1 MHFYEVKAMSNIWY
15 TYKPVDTILVRGA
28 DDDASSAFSI
38 FPPPASTIIGALRT
52 AYLFQQGIDFVDYK
66 NNKADQSIYNA
77 IGKASEQASFAV
89 LGPLFLKDM
98 QIYAPCPAGWFYQS
112 EKENTDDN
120 IINIIELQKDNIIPL
135 RSFSQKQYN
144 SIYSSKPIKAW
155 PKKYCDKMK
164 PMGDKYIS
172 LDDLLNFKNKENI
185 TLYTHNYF
193 FTKEPRVGVALYD
206 NRNTREGK
214 LYSFSH
220 YRLVSNTAL
229 LFAITQ
235 DIGLGSE
242 GMMKLGAEQR
252 FGKYTKFTNTILE
265 QLEQNEIN
273 NTAYYHMSLSY
284 NQCTDIQ
291 NSILAFERI
300 VYFGGWDLA
309 KGFHK
314 PMTAHYP
321 PGSLFSQ
328 KLTNTIGL
336 SL

>member
-1 MHFYEVKAMSNIWY
+1 MSNIWY

-28 DDDASSAFSI
+28 DDDTSSAYSI

-52 AYLFQQGIDFVDYK
+52 AYLLQHGIDFVDYK
-66 NNKADQSIYNA
+66 KNKADQSIYNA
-77 IGKASEQASFAV
+77 IGKASEQAPFAV
-89 LGPLFLKDM
+89 LGPLFLKDT
-98 QIYAPCPAGWFYQS
+98 QIFAPCPAGWFYKDEQ
-112 EKENTDDN
+112 NTTDDD
-120 IINIIELQKDNIIPL
+120 IINKIELKKDDIIPL
-135 RSFSQKQYN
+135 KSFLQQQYT

-172 LDDLLNFKNKENI
+172 LDDLLNFKNIENI
-185 TLYTHNYF
+185 TLYTHSNF

-206 NRNTREGK
+206 NRSTREGK

-220 YRLVSNTAL
+220 YRLVGNTSL
-229 LFAITQ
+229 LFALTK
-235 DIGLGSE
+235 DIGLNEE
-242 GMMKLGAEQR
+242 GIMKLGAEQR
-252 FGKYTKFTNTILE
+252 FGKYTKFTNPILE

>member
-38 FPPPASTIIGALRT
+38 FPPPASTILGALRT
-52 AYLFQQGIDFVDYK
+52 AYLFQHGIDFVDYK
-66 NNKADQSIYNA
+66 KNKANQSIYNT
-77 IGKASEQASFAV
+77 IGKASESAPFTV
-89 LGPLFLKDM
+89 LGPLFPKDKE
-98 QIYAPCPAGWFYQS
+98 IFAPCPAGWFYQDQ
-112 EKENTDDN
+112 KENTADDK
-120 IINIIELQKDNIIPL
+120 IIKLKKNNIIPL
-135 RSFSQKQYN
+135 RAFSQEQFKN
-144 SIYSSKPIKAW
+144 IHASKPIKAW
-155 PKKYCDKMK
+155 PDIYCDTMK

-172 LDDLLNFKNKENI
+172 LDDLLNFKNKEEI

-206 NRNTREGK
+206 NRSTREGK

-235 DIGLGSE
+235 DIELGSE
-242 GMMKLGAEQR
+242 GMMKVGAEQR
-252 FGKYTKFTNTILE
+252 FGKYSLFTNSLLE
-265 QLEQNEIN
+265 QLEAIN
-273 NTAYYHMSLSY
+273 SAEYYMSLSY
-284 NQCTDIQ
+284 NQCTDMQ
-291 NSILAFERI
+291 NSIFAFERI

-309 KGFHK
+309 KGFDK

-328 KLTNTIGL
+328 KLINTIGL